1 MPDLTALESARKA
14 ATDAVSAYSRALDAR
29 QRERYPDSPD
39 WTGAGPDP
47 EAALQRGRDVPE
59 EEQAELERLRA
70 AELDL
75 VMQLHR
81 ARQAVEVSPGD

>member
-59 EEQAELERLRA
+59 EEQAEL
-70 AELDL
+70 DL